1 MSILPEF
8 EIGLFNAWIL
18 MLFVIAYNI
27 IPYFLSAKK
36 VIEQENLKRIGHPDI
51 KLTKAQK
58 QLGVLIN
65 IFFIIPIIYSIFL
78 PIQLNSIGIY
88 IGLVIYF
95 FGIIIGIT
103 AMYYFFKT
111 PTGKLV
117 TNGIYRFSRNPIYL
131 SAILIFVGTAIVC
144 ISWIF
149 FLITMIFAILIHYL
163 IIYEEKY
170 CLEKYEYDYRRY
182 MNQTS
187 RWFGLKIKN
196 RQ

>member
-1 MSILPEF
+1 MSILPEL

-27 IPYFLSAKK
+27 MPYFLSVKK
-36 VIEQENLKRIGHPDI
+36 LIEQENLKKIGHPDI

-58 QLGVLIN
+58 QLGLLIN

-78 PIQLNSIGIY
+78 PIRLNSIGIY

-117 TNGIYRFSRNPIYL
+117 ANGIYRFSRNPIYL
-131 SAILIFVGTAIVC
+131 SIILIFAGTAIVC

-170 CLEKYEYDYRRY
+170 CLEKYKNDYRRY